1 MSVFMNRELT
11 MTDDLMMKRSI
22 EMAIQAEKDGN
33 LPVGSL
39 ITLRGE
45 IVSEGPSRVY
55 QPRYDLT
62 RHAEMEAIRALPP
75 QLWEKT
81 EDLVLYTTLAPCLMC
96 LGGILL
102 SGIPRIVYGAE
113 YDGGLKTLADHL
125 PPFFKGRFQAAEW
138 VGPLM
143 PRECDPL
150 HQRLLEIE
158 KEKSK

>member
-1 MSVFMNRELT
+1 
-11 MTDDLMMKRSI
+11 MTDKSFMLLAIDL
-22 EMAIQAEKDGN
+22 AHQAENDGN

-39 ITLRGE
+39 ITLKGE

-75 QLWEKT
+75 ELWEQT

-102 SGIPRIVYGAE
+102 NGIPRVVYGAE
-113 YDGGLKTLADHL
+113 YDGGVRALADHL
-125 PPFFKGRFQAAEW
+125 PLFFKNRFQAMEW

-143 PRECDPL
+143 PVECDPL
-150 HQRLLEIE
+150 HDRLMEIE
-158 KEKSK
+158 KERSE

>member
-1 MSVFMNRELT
+1 MKDAFD
-11 MTDDLMMKRSI
+11 MTDNSFMRRAIDL
-22 EMAIQAEKDGN
+22 AHQAEKDGN

-39 ITLRGE
+39 ITLKGE

-75 QLWEKT
+75 ELWKQT

-102 SGIPRIVYGAE
+102 NGIPRVVYGAE
-113 YDGGLKTLADHL
+113 YDGGLRSLADNL
-125 PPFFKGRFQAAEW
+125 PPFFKNRFQAMEW

-143 PRECDPL
+143 PAECDPL
-150 HQRLLEIE
+150 HERLMEIE
-158 KEKSK
+158 KERSE